1 MPEAP
6 ERIRLFLG
14 VEISLAAVRELT
26 AVAESL
32 RRKARA
38 AGLRVRWVAPE
49 NYHVTLKFLG
59 WTRPEAVVAIADVLA
74 EPIAAVGEFT
84 ATGRGLG
91 AFPRADRARVLWA
104 GLEDPAGG
112 MARLAEI
119 VETRLEDVGFAREQR
134 EFHAHVTLG
143 RIRQPGDVQELL
155 GGGSEKMFRESRVTA
170 VTLFESVLKSSG
182 SEYRAQARFGL
193 REAAL
198 AAKRQTES
206 LQAGSRVTGSGR
218 TSPGPAGATN
228 PASSGGNAGSAR
240 RASTS
245 DGLAGA
251 PEWQTADQDQDDD
264 DRTSPDA
271 AGYGEAG
278 HTEYGD
284 AGDDDDDGR

>member
-1 MPEAP
+1 MAEAP

-32 RRKARA
+32 RRRARA
-38 AGLRVRWVAPE
+38 TGLQVRWVAPE
-49 NYHVTLKFLG
+49 SYHVTLKFLG
-59 WTRPEAVVAIADVLA
+59 WTRPEAVVAIADALA
-74 EPIAAVGEFT
+74 GPIAEVGELT
-84 ATGRGLG
+84 ITGRGLG
-91 AFPRADRARVLWA
+91 AFPRADRARVLW
-104 GLEDPAGG
+104 GGIDDPAGG
-112 MARLAEI
+112 LTRLAEI
-119 VETRLEDVGFAREQR
+119 AEAQLETVGFAREPR
-134 EFHAHVTLG
+134 DFHAHVTLG

-206 LQAGSRVTGSGR
+206 LQAGSRTTGSGR
-218 TSPGPAGATN
+218 TGAPGTS
-228 PASSGGNAGSAR
+228 PASGAGKAR
-240 RASTS
+240 GATS

-251 PEWQTADQDQDDD
+251 PGWQTTDQDPNDDEL
-264 DRTSPDA
+264 TSPEA
-271 AGYGEAG
+271 AGNGREP
-278 HTEYGD
+278 GD
-284 AGDDDDDGR
+284 SE

>member
-14 VEISLAAVRELT
+14 VEISLASVRELT

-59 WTRPEAVVAIADVLA
+59 WTRPEAVVAIADTLA

-84 ATGRGLG
+84 VTGRGLG

-112 MARLAEI
+112 MSRLAEI

-134 EFHAHVTLG
+134 ELHAHVTLG

-206 LQAGSRVTGSGR
+206 LQAGSRTTGSGR
-218 TSPGPAGATN
+218 TGAPGSN
-228 PASSGGNAGSAR
+228 PASSGGSAG

-251 PEWQTADQDQDDD
+251 PGWQTADQDQDDD

>member
-49 NYHVTLKFLG
+49 SYHVTLKFLG
-59 WTRPEAVVAIADVLA
+59 WTRPEAVVAIADALA
-74 EPIAAVGEFT
+74 GPIATVGEVT
-84 ATGRGLG
+84 ITGRGLG
-91 AFPRADRARVLWA
+91 AFPRADRARVVWA
-104 GLEDPAGG
+104 GIDDPAAGLT
-112 MARLAEI
+112 RLAEI
-119 VETRLEDVGFAREQR
+119 VETRLETVGFAREQR
-134 EFHAHVTLG
+134 DFHAHVTLG

-182 SEYRAQARFGL
+182 SEYCAQARFGL

-206 LQAGSRVTGSGR
+206 LQAGSRTTGSGR
-218 TSPGPAGATN
+218 PGRPGTSPAAGSSGAGN
-228 PASSGGNAGSAR
+228 ASSAG
-240 RASTS
+240 S

-251 PEWQTADQDQDDD
+251 PGWQTADQDDDD
-264 DRTSPDA
+264 DHRTSPDA
-271 AGYGEAG
+271 AGYGAEPG
-278 HTEYGD
+278 DTGYGD
-284 AGDDDDDGR
+284 AGDDDDDNGR